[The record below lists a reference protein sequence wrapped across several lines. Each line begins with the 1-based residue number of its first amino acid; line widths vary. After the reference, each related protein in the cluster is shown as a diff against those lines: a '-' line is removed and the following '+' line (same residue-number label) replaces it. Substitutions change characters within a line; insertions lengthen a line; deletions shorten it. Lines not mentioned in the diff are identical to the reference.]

1 LNLFAACSWILYL
14 AHSFLEYYFFFLE
27 VFCKRFFF
35 TAACFKKLMEL
46 VMILCAVTNSMGV
59 KGGRLVKLL
68 MLYNRLIIYF
78 LHSLSGFLQSSFE
91 I

>member
-1 LNLFAACSWILYL
+1 
-14 AHSFLEYYFFFLE
+14 
-27 VFCKRFFF
+27 
-35 TAACFKKLMEL
+35 MEL

>member
-14 AHSFLEYYFFFLE
+14 AHSFVEYYFFLE

-46 VMILCAVTNSMGV
+46 VMILCAVTNSMG
-59 KGGRLVKLL
+59 GRLVKLL
-68 MLYNRLIIYF
+68 MLYNRLIKKK